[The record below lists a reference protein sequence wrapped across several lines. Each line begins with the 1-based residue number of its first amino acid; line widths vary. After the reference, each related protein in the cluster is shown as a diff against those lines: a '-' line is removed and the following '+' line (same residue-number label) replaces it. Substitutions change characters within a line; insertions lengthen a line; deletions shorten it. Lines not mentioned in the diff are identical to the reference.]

1 MIQVLFDWNYT
12 VSYRPQTKW
21 LTNVMLILH
30 DKYHINKM
38 NVIAHSWGGSAWL
51 HALAGS
57 SKLQK
62 EIKFSRVILLGVPVE
77 ESFDDISYKKAKK
90 IHSTDGNYQN

>member
-1 MIQVLFDWNYT
+1 HTSSKRGWSSDVCSSDL
-12 VSYRPQTKW
+12 
-21 LTNVMLILH
+21 
-30 DKYHINKM
+30 
-38 NVIAHSWGGSAWL
+38 HSWGGSAWL

-57 SKLQK
+57 CKLQK

-90 IHSTDGNYQN
+90 IHSTDGNYQKLVAQTKYLRLRAKIKFYNFLGEI